1 MLKLLKSRKCSDD
14 SVEFEFSISDISRIV
29 TAIDDI
35 ADIHIGTINATTLT
49 NKKIEIYSTAN
60 CVELSRA
67 GLLSNI
73 EYIGA
78 FNQKRI
84 LFKLDIIQ
92 DKVVV
97 SLQNV
102 DDLLGLTKLLEVYCD

>member
-1 MLKLLKSRKCSDD
+1 MLKLLKSHKCSDD
-14 SVEFEFSISDISRIV
+14 SIEFEFSVSNIFSIV
-29 TAIDDI
+29 TAISDI

-78 FNQKRI
+78 FSQKKI
-84 LFKLDIIQ
+84 IFKLDIIQ

>member
-1 MLKLLKSRKCSDD
+1 MLKLIKSRRCNDD
-14 SVEFEFSISDISRIV
+14 SVEFEFSTSNVFNII

-35 ADIHIGTINATTLT
+35 PDIHIGTINATTLT
-49 NKKIEIYSTAN
+49 NKKIEIYSTAT
-60 CVELSRA
+60 CIELSRA
-67 GLLSNI
+67 GVLSNI

-78 FNQKRI
+78 FSQKRI

-102 DDLLGLTKLLEVYCD
+102 DDLLRLTKLLEVYCD